1 MWRLPYSRPKTAPK
15 PKSPPKPKVNSP
27 KPKVNSPKPMNL
39 GAGIRVR
46 NVTNVVKSAGRK
58 AVTLGGQA
66 YAMFLASGSAQALT
80 IAATCLILIYIAAGL
95 MGEDAQV
102 RDLKRSIKNANS
114 ARRQRVKRTMA
125 LYSASMRA
133 GNLNRAERVMK
144 NMNTANS
151 ANSARIEGMRTE
163 LRALRAQIAAS
174 SPSVAARIGGM
185 VNSLLP
191 AAEKALELG
200 KKAADLHVKVL
211 TAQTNA
217 EIAKI
222 TGQIAL
228 TEAQSRSTQQRIQMN
243 VQRRLAPV
251 RGAMGAVGQV
261 VNVGRNVYTVASPAF
276 PYVAS
281 AAGAVARFHARRR
294 GTPMTA
300 NR

>member
-1 MWRLPYSRPKTAPK
+1 
-15 PKSPPKPKVNSP
+15 
-27 KPKVNSPKPMNL
+27 MNL

-95 MGEDAQV
+95 LGEDAQV

-114 ARRQRVKRTMA
+114 ARRQRVKRTMG

-144 NMNTANS
+144 NLNTSNAANG
-151 ANSARIEGMRTE
+151 ARIEGMRTE

-185 VNSLLP
+185 VTSLLP

-211 TAQTNA
+211 TARTNA

-228 TEAQSRSTQQRIQMN
+228 TEAESRSTQQRIQMN

-261 VNVGRNVYTVASPAF
+261 VNVGRNVYTTVSPAF
-276 PYVAS
+276 PYVSS
-281 AAGAVARFHARRR
+281 AAAALARFHARRR